1 MYGRGDSD
9 SASCVGRDCGGM
21 QWADLYT
28 LPVID
33 LPVWIADWV
42 YECCGPV
49 LHAGELVTLELTF
62 HGDTVAASEP
72 DSIEVLEDGR
82 VSIVGTALGSAGDE
96 DGDRQGTVIAS
107 GGVRFAIA
115 GDAPA
120 ARVRC
125 TGELAE
131 DRHGFPAGAT
141 AGEVVGVRWRP
152 AILREVGGRSFG
164 IVGYGPGYELSSTA
178 DRPGDAVG
186 GWAFELTVRA
196 GR

>member
-1 MYGRGDSD
+1 M
-9 SASCVGRDCGGM
+9 
-21 QWADLYT
+21 
-28 LPVID
+28 PVID

-42 YECCGPV
+42 YGCCGLV
-49 LHAGELVTLELTF
+49 MHAGELVTLELTF

-72 DSIEVLEDGR
+72 DSIEVLEDGK
-82 VSIVGTALGSAGDE
+82 VSIVGTVLGSAGDE
-96 DGDRQGTVIAS
+96 DGDAEGTLIAS

-115 GDAPA
+115 GEAPA

-152 AILREVGGRSFG
+152 AILREVGERSFE

-186 GWAFELTVRA
+186 SWAFELTVRA